1 MRRYNADIIA
11 TVVCFIII
19 GYLVAM
25 AIVAKAVPLTPSNVY
40 ATNYPSPY
48 RRGTPVLM
56 TVKGTSDNEVYVL
69 EADPST
75 GALPISISSGG
86 LPTAAG
92 YEYVTSVR
100 NSYASVNVTTGA
112 WVELVASL
120 PDIVNA
126 ITLFDSCGQTL
137 ELGVGGSGAET
148 RTLIIPP
155 GGIEAQPSLRLVAS
169 SRISVR
175 AISGTCSVGEL
186 DINFFK

>member
-1 MRRYNADIIA
+1 MRRYSADIVA
-11 TVVCFIII
+11 SIICLGI
-19 GYLVAM
+19 IVYLIAM

-40 ATNYPSPY
+40 GTNYPSPY

-56 TVKGTSDNEVYVL
+56 TVKGTTDNEVYVL
-69 EADPST
+69 EADPTT

-100 NSYASVNVTTGA
+100 NDYTSVNVTTGA
-112 WVELVASL
+112 WVQLVASL
-120 PDIVNA
+120 PDVVNA

-137 ELGVGGSGAET
+137 ELGVGAAASET

-155 GGIEAQPSLRLVAS
+155 GGIESQTLIRLVS
-169 SRISVR
+169 GSRISVR
-175 AISGTCSVGEL
+175 AISGNCSVGEL
-186 DINFFK
+186 DITFLK